1 MVDLK
6 PLIRE
11 KRWDVKREKEIIDL
25 WKKEDLYTYTMDPK
39 DKRPLLVIDTPPP
52 YPSGKWHVAGAAH
65 YSQIDMI
72 ARYFRLK
79 GYNVVF
85 PFYADRNGLPVEV
98 KVEKTYNINAHE
110 MASTP
115 EGRRKFI
122 QLCKS
127 FLDEVEGELARIM
140 EKMACSHT
148 YWRDGTDSVKYR
160 TMTQATF
167 IDLWK
172 RGLIYE
178 DERPVR
184 WCPRCKTTL
193 AEAEVEY
200 EERKGYLYTILY
212 KLKETGEPLPVS
224 TTRPEL
230 IASCKALAFNPEDDR
245 YKHLE
250 GKTAIAPIYGHELKI
265 LSHPQVDPE
274 YGTGLMMV
282 CSYGDEDDVRM
293 FKELGLKPKVII
305 DEDGRLTSE
314 AGVLAGLKV
323 EEAREKIVEILEE
336 QGLLV
341 DKKEITHKVPV
352 CWRCHTPIQIIH
364 RREYFLKQMEYL
376 PQLRKIVD
384 QIDFKP
390 EMHKRKLLDWMDSI
404 SMDWP
409 ISRDRYYGTEI
420 PVWHCT
426 SCGAKL
432 VPEPGK
438 YYRPWI
444 DEPPFEKCPVCGAGK
459 EKLVGEKKTFD
470 TWFDSSVSMLYVTQW
485 FYNREFYEKAK
496 DNTLRPQGYEIIR
509 TWLYYSLLRVYQLTG
524 RPAFRWV
531 RISGMGLDPKGRA
544 MHKSLGNV
552 VDPEPILDEEG
563 ADAFRYWAA
572 ASAKLGYDYRFNRD
586 MIKTGRLFAT
596 KLWNI
601 ARFISSFPE
610 PTENYELSSLD
621 KAFLGLLDE
630 YLERIEQGYDE
641 LDVFDPIHLIYEYTW
656 NFFASHYLELSKKP
670 AYNRDGRY
678 TEETQRG
685 AWRTLHQILRRILVV
700 LSPIM
705 PVVTDAIY
713 RELYGESVHRQKWPK
728 PAGYKDQADLAR
740 EIAKVDNAIWGEK
753 RRLGLKLVEPL
764 PSKVCVS
771 TSIPSD
777 ALTVLGEFHKAEIET
792 GDCEGREIAPGIKI
806 ASQA

>member
-1 MVDLK
+1 MVELK
-6 PLIRE
+6 PRIKE
-11 KRWDVKREKEIIDL
+11 KRWDVKREKEIIKK
-25 WKKEDLYTYTMDPK
+25 WKDENLYTYTMDPRD
-39 DKRPLLVIDTPPP
+39 DKPLLVIDTPPP

-72 ARYFRLK
+72 ARYYRLK

-85 PFYADRNGLPVEV
+85 PFYTDRNGLPVEV
-98 KVEKTYNINAHE
+98 KVERTYNINAHE

-122 QLCKS
+122 QLCSS
-127 FLDEVEGELARIM
+127 FLDEVEKDLVNIM
-140 EKMACSHT
+140 EKMGCSHT
-148 YWRDGTDSVKYR
+148 YWKDGTDSVKYR

-167 IDLWK
+167 IELWK
-172 RGLIYE
+172 RGLVYE

-200 EERKGYLYTILY
+200 EEKKGYLYTITY
-212 KLKETGEPLPVS
+212 TLKETGQPLYVS

-230 IASCKALAFNPEDDR
+230 IASCKALAFNPQDYR

-250 GKTAIAPIYGHELKI
+250 GKTALAPIYGHELKI
-265 LSHPQVDPE
+265 LPHPQVDPN
-274 YGTGLMMV
+274 YGTGLMMI

-293 FKELGLKPKVII
+293 FKELGLEPKVIV
-305 DEDGRLTSE
+305 DEDGKLTEE
-314 AGVLAGLKV
+314 AGPLAGLKV
-323 EEAREKIVEILEE
+323 EDAREKIVALLEE
-336 QGLLV
+336 KGLL
-341 DKKEITHKVPV
+341 KEKREIIHKVPT

-364 RREYFLKQMEYL
+364 RREYFLKQMDFL
-376 PQLRKIVD
+376 PELRKIID

-390 EMHKRKLLDWMDSI
+390 PMHKRKLLDWMDGI

-420 PVWHCT
+420 PIWHCT
-426 SCGAKL
+426 NCGAKL
-432 VPEPGK
+432 VAEPGK

-444 DEPPFEKCPVCGAGK
+444 DDPPFDKCPVCCAPK

-485 FYNREFYEKAK
+485 FYNRSFYEKAK
-496 DNTLRPQGYEIIR
+496 NNTLRPQGYEIIR

-524 RPAFRWV
+524 RPAFKWV
-531 RISGMGLDPKGRA
+531 RISGMGLDPTGRA

-552 VDPEPILDEEG
+552 VDPEPILEKEG

-572 ASAKLGYDYRFNRD
+572 ASAKLGYDYRFNPD
-586 MIKTGRLFAT
+586 MIKAGRLFAT

-610 PTENYELSSLD
+610 PKDEYELSSLD
-621 KAFLGLLDE
+621 KAFLGLLDD
-630 YLERIEQGYDE
+630 YLERIDAGYSE
-641 LDVFDPIHLIYEYTW
+641 LDVFDPIHLIYEFTW
-656 NFFASHYLELSKKP
+656 NFFASHYLELSKKT
-670 AYNRDGRY
+670 AYNRDGNY
-678 TEETQRG
+678 PDGIQRG
-685 AWRTLHQILRRILVV
+685 AWYTLHQILRRILIV

-713 RELYGESVHRQKWPK
+713 RELYGESVHKQRWPSK
-728 PAGYKDQADLAR
+728 TGFTKLADMAR
-740 EIAKVDNAIWGEK
+740 EIVKINNSIWGEK
-753 RRLGLKLVEPL
+753 RRMGLKLVDPL
-764 PSKVCVS
+764 PGKVCLATDLPRDVL
-771 TSIPSD
+771 SI
-777 ALTVLGEFHKAEIET
+777 LGEFHKAQMVIGE
-792 GDCEGREIAPGIKI
+792 DCNGREIGPGVKMDD
-806 ASQA
+806 